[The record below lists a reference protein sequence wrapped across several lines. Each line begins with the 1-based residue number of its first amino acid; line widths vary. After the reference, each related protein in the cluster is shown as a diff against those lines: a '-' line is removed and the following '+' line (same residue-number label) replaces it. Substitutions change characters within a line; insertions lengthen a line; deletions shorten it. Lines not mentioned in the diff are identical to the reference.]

1 MSISWEQHNAFQKM
15 IHNAPDKK
23 IGNKESKAE
32 ICFNIQYDL
41 ITRMP
46 IYHRIRGMPNK
57 LIMIPESLHSSCD
70 SFSDSSR
77 ELFEFKYDPNI
88 KDEYD
93 IDIYDF
99 ESYI

>member
-1 MSISWEQHNAFQKM
+1 MSISWEQHIAFQK
-15 IHNAPDKK
+15 IIDNAPDKK

-46 IYHRIRGMPNK
+46 IYHRIRGMPTE
-57 LIMIPESLHSSCD
+57 LIMIPESLNSSCD
-70 SFSDSSR
+70 SDSSR

-88 KDEYD
+88 DDEYD

-99 ESYI
+99 ESYIY

>member
-1 MSISWEQHNAFQKM
+1 MSISLEQHNAFKKM
-15 IHNAPDKK
+15 IDNAPDKK

-46 IYHRIRGMPNK
+46 IYHRIRGMPSK
-57 LIMIPESLHSSCD
+57 LIMIPESLHSSSD
-70 SFSDSSR
+70 SFSDSSK

-93 IDIYDF
+93 VDIYDF

>member
-1 MSISWEQHNAFQKM
+1 MH
-15 IHNAPDKK
+15 
-23 IGNKESKAE
+23 
-32 ICFNIQYDL
+32 
-41 ITRMP
+41 
-46 IYHRIRGMPNK
+46 NK